1 MLQELKNNLKNS
13 VINISITVDSLGL
26 FSGTF
31 FQAGKK
37 AASVVGL
44 TEEEFKEEL
53 VYYINSTEEPAAQK
67 SEKVKI
73 STEKAKA
80 KEASK
85 ESSKKVEKKAEEPT
99 IDFDKDSEEETGN
112 IEATQ
117 ETKKESEKLKEE
129 PKVEKPKAPEKSA
142 ANDDDDFDF

>member
-44 TEEEFKEEL
+44 TEDEFKEEL
-53 VYYINSTEEPAAQK
+53 VYYISSTEEPTAQK
-67 SEKVKI
+67 SEKIKI
-73 STEKAKA
+73 STEKEKT

-85 ESSKKVEKKAEEPT
+85 KAEKKAEESN
-99 IDFDKDSEEETGN
+99 IDFDKDSEQEETGN

-117 ETKKESEKLKEE
+117 EIKKESKKLKEE
-129 PKVEKPKAPEKSA
+129 PKMEKPKAPEKPA
-142 ANDDDDFDF
+142 ANDDDDDDFNF

>member
-37 AASVVGL
+37 AASVVSL
-44 TEEEFKEEL
+44 TEDEFKEEL
-53 VYYINSTEEPAAQK
+53 VYYINSTEEPTAQK

-73 STEKAKA
+73 STEKAKT
-80 KEASK
+80 KEAP
-85 ESSKKVEKKAEEPT
+85 KKAEKKAEEPN
-99 IDFDKDSEEETGN
+99 IDFDKDSKQEETGN

>member
-37 AASVVGL
+37 AASVVSL

-99 IDFDKDSEEETGN
+99 IDFNKDSE
-112 IEATQ
+112 Q

-129 PKVEKPKAPEKSA
+129 PKVEKPKDPEKPA
-142 ANDDDDFDF
+142 ANDDDDFDL